1 MWKQANPVTF
11 LKKTYTEK
19 TPSISR
25 FQKLH
30 PITGFFFQIIGRHI
44 FGKTPQFMTIN
55 LQSKKQIRR
64 LQKRG
69 LQRGSTVA
77 ESARDQN
84 AAEMKCE
91 MKNDSREDENERNV
105 SSGVVSEDIESTCK
119 D

>member
-1 MWKQANPVTF
+1 METGKSC
-11 LKKTYTEK
+11 Y
-19 TPSISR
+19 ISKENLYR
-25 FQKLH
+25 EDTVYFKVSETASNNR
-30 PITGFFFQIIGRHI
+30 IFFQIIGRHI